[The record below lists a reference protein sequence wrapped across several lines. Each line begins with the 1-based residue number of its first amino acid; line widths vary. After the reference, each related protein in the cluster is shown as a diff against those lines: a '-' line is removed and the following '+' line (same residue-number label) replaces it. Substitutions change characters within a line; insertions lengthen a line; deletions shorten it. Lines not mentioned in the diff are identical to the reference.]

1 MALGTVT
8 QIEPTNP
15 QFGQVTEVETD
26 QAYPYNDPLFKD
38 KGLALGDTIT
48 FDISY
53 DDKVPTA
60 TNLQKYVPTERVI
73 NGPVDGPITSVPGE
87 TIRVGRGGQIKGNV
101 IISQNSSLF
110 VEDDGSIVDG
120 DLTVGEGSN
129 ATFRKGGQIKG
140 NITVSNG
147 SLLRVVNKGVVKGN
161 IIFNSGN
168 KLIIGNNNGGGSVT
182 GSITTDKIR
191 KLSITATSTIN
202 CGV

>member
-8 QIEPTNP
+8 KIDPTNS
-15 QFGQVTEVETD
+15 QFGDVTEVETD
-26 QAYPYNDPLFKD
+26 DVYPYNDPLFKE
-38 KGLALGDTIT
+38 KGIALGDTIT

-53 DDKVPTA
+53 DEKVPTA
-60 TNLQKYVPTERVI
+60 TNLQKYVPSERLI
-73 NGPVDGPITSVPGE
+73 NGQVDGPITSVPGE

-101 IISQNSSLF
+101 IITQNSSLF
-110 VEDDGSIVDG
+110 VEDDGVIEG
-120 DLTVGEGSN
+120 GNLTVGEGSN

-161 IIFNSGN
+161 ITYNNGN
-168 KLIIGNNNGGGSVT
+168 KLIIGNNNGGGMVT